1 MKSVIE
7 LEIVGPRP
15 RVAELFASPENSP
28 RWMDDLGRYEAIS
41 GTPGMPGSRYRLVPK
56 KGSLAFVATVKA
68 RELPRRVQ
76 VELDS
81 PKITVSVTGTFEELS
96 PGRTRLV
103 SEEVF
108 TFKGLFSKAFG
119 LLARPAIR
127 RAHRRHMEGF
137 KRFAEREGQPG
148 PAA

>member
-7 LEIVGPRP
+7 LEIAGPRP

-56 KGSLAFVATVKA
+56 KGSMTFVATVTA
-68 RELPRRVQ
+68 RELPRRIQ

-81 PKITVSVTGTFEELS
+81 PTVTVSVTGTFDELS

-108 TFKGLFSKAFG
+108 RFKGLFSKAFG

-137 KRFAEREGQPG
+137 KRFAERQGQPG
-148 PAA
+148 LA

>member
-1 MKSVIE
+1 MKSAIE

-15 RVAELFASPENSP
+15 RVAELFATPENSP

-56 KGSLAFVATVKA
+56 KGSMAFVATVTV

-81 PKITVSVTGTFEELS
+81 PKVTVLVTGTFDELS

-137 KRFAEREGQPG
+137 KRFAERQGQPG